1 MTSSEVKEFL
11 SEQLPSVDFDA
22 DFLFSSLDSLGIATI
37 LYALAG
43 KYGVHLSSEDVT
55 PRNFRSVESI
65 TRMVRSK
72 MTLEGRIHQHAVINP
87 DKPAIICDGQTLSY
101 SQLWEAI
108 VQKAEELKA
117 SGLKPRRAYV
127 FRAVQGAEFV
137 VTYCAVHYLGAV
149 AVPLERLALEEN
161 FARVSS
167 ELSEVEFGEDIADV
181 LYTTGT
187 TGKSKGAMISRTS
200 LMACAENFI
209 VDLKFSSDLL
219 FIISGPLNHIASLF
233 KLHPMLSIGGTVYIM
248 DGLKDLNAFFKVF
261 DLPFSKFG
269 TFLVPAS
276 LRMIMQFAYD
286 RLCSLADRFDL
297 IETGAAPISSA
308 DMAQLSKALPNTR
321 LYNTYGGTEIGCVAS
336 YEFND
341 GKYMEGCIGRPLKNA
356 VLEVAQ
362 DGTLVVSGS
371 TIMSGYVGDEE
382 STRQVIIDGKVYMS
396 DLGYVDEDGLIHLSG
411 RKGDIINMGG
421 YKVNP
426 VEVENAAESFPGVA
440 DSLCTGT
447 DHPVVGTVLKLIVVP
462 EKGAQPDKKA
472 LANYLK
478 GKLDF
483 YKVPNVYEFAE
494 SVKYTYN
501 GKKDRKHYLS

>member
-1 MTSSEVKEFL
+1 MNSSEVKTFL
-11 SEQLPSVDFDA
+11 GELLPSVDFDA

-72 MTLEGRIHQHAVINP
+72 MTLEGRIRQHALLNP
-87 DKPAIICDGQTLSY
+87 DKPALICGELTMSY
-101 SQLWEAI
+101 AQLWEAI
-108 VQKAEELKA
+108 GKKAEELRA
-117 SGLKPRRAYV
+117 EGLKAHHAHV

-137 VTYCAVHYLGAV
+137 ITYCAVHCIGAV
-149 AVPLERLALEEN
+149 AVPLERLALEESL
-161 FARVSS
+161 AKVKA
-167 ELSEVEFGEDIADV
+167 EVSEVEFPDDIADV

-187 TGKSKGAMISRTS
+187 TGKSKGAMISYTS

-209 VDLKFSSDLL
+209 TDLGFSEELL

-233 KLHPMLSIGGTVYIM
+233 KLHPVLTAGGTVYIM

-261 DLPFSKFG
+261 ELPFSKFG

-286 RLCSLADRFDL
+286 RLCALAPKFDL
-297 IETGAAPISSA
+297 IETGAAPISRA
-308 DMAQLSKALPNTR
+308 DMEQLSKALPHTR

-336 YEFND
+336 YDFND
-341 GKYMEGCIGRPLKNA
+341 GRYMEGCIGRPLRNA
-356 VLEVAQ
+356 SLEVAP
-362 DGTLVVSGS
+362 DGTLVVSGL

-396 DLGYVDEDGLIHLSG
+396 DLGYVDEEGLIHLSG

-447 DHPVVGTVLKLIVVP
+447 DHPVVGTVLKLLVVP
-462 EKGAQPDKKA
+462 EKGVKLDSKA
-472 LANYLK
+472 LASYLK

-483 YKVPNVYEFAE
+483 YKVPNVYEEVE
-494 SVKYTYN
+494 SIEYTYN